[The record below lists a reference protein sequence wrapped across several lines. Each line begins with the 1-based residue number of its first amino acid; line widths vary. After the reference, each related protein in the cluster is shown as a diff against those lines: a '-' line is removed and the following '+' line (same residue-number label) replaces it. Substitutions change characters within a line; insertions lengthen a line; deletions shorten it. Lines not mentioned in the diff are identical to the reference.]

1 MNEPTIN
8 SRRVDRKPILV
19 TGSHRS
25 GSTWVG
31 QMIAT
36 SPRVGYVHEPFNVDH
51 HPGICPMSVPYWF
64 TYVTD
69 ENASRFQPALDR
81 TLRFA
86 YSPLAELRTARR
98 PRHFARVVV
107 DGGHFLKYRLLRC
120 RPLLKDPLALFT
132 TEWLASEYSM
142 DVVLL
147 VRHPAA
153 FAASVRR
160 QGYTHPFSDFLRQP
174 QLMRDHLAP
183 FEQEIRAIEARSPD
197 VIDEAALL
205 WRLTT
210 FMTLKLQSLH
220 PDWLF
225 YRYEDLAQD
234 PTEHF
239 KRIFGKLHLKFT
251 REIHDRIDRA
261 TNPNISGWKED
272 LSPEEIGAL
281 RSMVGELSDPLY
293 ADADW

>member
-1 MNEPTIN
+1 MNDSNLDT
-8 SRRVDRKPILV
+8 RGLDRKPILV

-36 SPRVGYVHEPFNVDH
+36 SSRIGYVHEPFNVSH
-51 HPGICPMSVPYWF
+51 HPGICPMRVPYWF
-64 TYVTD
+64 TYVTQ
-69 ENASRFQPALDR
+69 ENASTYRPALDK

-86 YSPLAELRTARR
+86 YSPVAELTAARR
-98 PRHFARVVV
+98 PGHLARVVV

-120 RPLLKDPLALFT
+120 RPLLKDPLALFA
-132 TEWLASEYSM
+132 TEWLASEYDM

-153 FAASVRR
+153 FAASVRH
-160 QGYTHPFSDFLRQP
+160 QGYTHPFSHFLQQRR
-174 QLMRDHLAP
+174 LMEDHLAP
-183 FEQEIRAIEARSPD
+183 FEQEIKAMEARSPE

-225 YRYEDLAQD
+225 YRYEDLAHD
-234 PTEHF
+234 PKSSFRE
-239 KRIFGKLHLKFT
+239 IFGQLNLEFT
-251 REIHDRIDRA
+251 REICDHIVRA

-272 LSPEEIGAL
+272 LSPDEIGAL
-281 RSMVGELSDPLY
+281 RSMVDELSSPLY
-293 ADADW
+293 TDAEW